1 MVSQRL
7 LCGMDAI
14 HEKFSQVLLEEQPAG
29 SAIRGHLKPSCNEFC
44 YTGDYEVG
52 LAWIVKILHV

>member
-1 MVSQRL
+1 
-7 LCGMDAI
+7 MDAI